1 MNSITTT
8 APAKML
14 AAGSSQGKTRQED
27 LLRDGRGRI
36 RTKDPRRDRTLHLF
50 LLAFAILGV
59 LALVGMK
66 LDMEQL
72 IQGVGEIPT
81 AIGKLAELD
90 FSQVDI
96 TFTSL
101 LESVAVAIL
110 STVYSM
116 LDARRRELSIN
127 LIKKLCDGLDMS
139 LGTFFSAQ
147 VFDELE
153 QEIR

>member
-36 RTKDPRRDRTLHLF
+36 RTKDPSRDRTLHLF

>member
-1 MNSITTT
+1 MNSIATT

-14 AAGSSQGKTRQED
+14 APGSGQQETRQED

-36 RTKDPRRDRTLHLF
+36 RTKDPSRDRTLHLF

-72 IQGVGEIPT
+72 IQGVGEIPA

-101 LESVAVAIL
+101 LESVGVAIL
-110 STVYSM
+110 STVYS
-116 LDARRRELSIN
+116 LS
-127 LIKKLCDGLDMS
+127 LIH
-139 LGTFFSAQ
+139 
-147 VFDELE
+147 
-153 QEIR
+153 I

>member
-1 MNSITTT
+1 MNSIATT

-14 AAGSSQGKTRQED
+14 APGSGQQETRPED
-27 LLRDGRGRI
+27 LLWDSRGRI
-36 RTKDPRRDRTLHLF
+36 RTKDPSRDRTLHLF
-50 LLAFAILGV
+50 LLAFVILGV
-59 LALVGMK
+59 LALVCMK

-72 IQGVGEIPT
+72 IRGVGEIPT

-116 LDARRRELSIN
+116 LGGMVLAVFLAKNLTPFRWLSR
-127 LIKKLCDGLDMS
+127 KCPRKLWRP
-139 LGTFFSAQ
+139 FRPWAQ
-147 VFDELE
+147 AV
-153 QEIR
+153 